1 MRRRPL
7 LMVHT
12 GTMKGKSTAAFGTAL
27 RAWSA
32 GLSVGV
38 FQFIKGARWRPGEWD
53 AFQALDQAHAATGV
67 GAPVE
72 WQALGRGPSWQRKP
86 GTVEDDR
93 TAAIEAWHLV
103 SERLAEQRHGFYL
116 LDELTYPIAWGWLDP
131 DEVVGTLLA
140 RPGFAHVVVTGRDAH
155 PALVEAADLVVD
167 LRKVKHPLD
176 EGVRGQRGIE
186 W

>member
-1 MRRRPL
+1 
-7 LMVHT
+7 MVHT

-38 FQFIKGARWRPGEWD
+38 FQFIKGARWRPGERE
-53 AFQALDQAHAATGV
+53 AFEALGQTHATSGV

-72 WQALGRGPSWQRKP
+72 WQALGLGPSWQRRSS
-86 GTVEDDR
+86 TVDDDR
-93 TAAIEAWHLV
+93 AAATGAWHV
-103 SERLAEQRHGFYL
+103 VCGRLAEQRHGFYL
-116 LDELTYPIAWGWLDP
+116 LDELTYPITWGWLDP
-131 DEVVGTLLA
+131 NEVVDTLLA

-167 LRKVKHPLD
+167 LRKVKHPVD